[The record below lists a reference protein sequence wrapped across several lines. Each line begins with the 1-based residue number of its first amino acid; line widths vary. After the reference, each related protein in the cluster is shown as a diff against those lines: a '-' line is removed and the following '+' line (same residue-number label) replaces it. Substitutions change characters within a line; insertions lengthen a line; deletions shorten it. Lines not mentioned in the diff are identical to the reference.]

1 MAKRKKR
8 KMFFRIFLLLIL
20 LGLIVW
26 GIIEALF
33 LIKIKNIF
41 IINNNILSDQY
52 IIELAEIGDYPSSL
66 KNLSF
71 VIEKR
76 IKQDKYILDVN
87 VKKKGLSKVYIE
99 VTENRPLFYSEYS
112 KETVLIEGT
121 SNDIFNVPTL
131 INYVPDSIYDKF
143 IECLTNLDYSIL
155 IKISEIKY
163 DPNTVDDE
171 RFLLIMNDGNYV
183 YINLNRFSV
192 LNKYLILSESVEL
205 KNGTFYLDYGNTF
218 VPFN

>member
-171 RFLLIMNDGNYV
+171 RFLLIMKDGNYV